1 MTYVTPLELAYR
13 TISRPSP
20 PPQKTVEANVKV
32 KAPSELTRADV
43 DLILQRKRD
52 AAVAELQYILDNH
65 RQFHLSDGQRN
76 QISTDLT
83 ITAAAARARAERRSD
98 DNSQFMLH
106 KLGYAETPWGLLAN
120 RAFYEKVF
128 KDGAG
133 AIARCSNHKPPKCE
147 CWRNVRDALWGIQS
161 HYGAKSP
168 EAFAATRI
176 YSSLEELE
184 VAARSEPIQQRTPP
198 PTVTFPWSKRPLVR
212 RDDMD

>member
-1 MTYVTPLELAYR
+1 MTYITPLELAYR
-13 TISRPSP
+13 NISSPSP
-20 PPQKTVEANVKV
+20 PPQRTVATIQQAKV
-32 KAPSELTRADV
+32 PSELTRADV

-52 AAVAELQYILDNH
+52 ATVAELQYILDNH

-106 KLGYAETPWGLLAN
+106 KLGYAETPVGLLAH
-120 RAFYEKVF
+120 RVYYENLF
-128 KDGAG
+128 KSGSA
-133 AIARCSNHKPPKCE
+133 AISRCCKHKPPKCE

-161 HYGAKSP
+161 HYGARSP

-184 VAARSEPIQQRTPP
+184 VAARPEPIQQRTPP
-198 PTVTFPWSKRPLVR
+198 PTVTFPWSKQPRVR

>member
-13 TISRPSP
+13 NISSPSP
-20 PPQKTVEANVKV
+20 PPQQTAATTQQAKV
-32 KAPSELTRADV
+32 PSELTRADV

-52 AAVAELQYILDNH
+52 ATVDELQYILDNH

-106 KLGYAETPWGLLAN
+106 KLGYAETPVGLLAH
-120 RAFYEKVF
+120 RVYYENLF
-128 KDGAG
+128 KSGSA
-133 AIARCSNHKPPKCE
+133 AISRCCKHKPPKCE

-161 HYGAKSP
+161 HYGARSP

-184 VAARSEPIQQRTPP
+184 IAARPEPIQQRTPP
-198 PTVTFPWSKRPLVR
+198 PTVTFPWSKQPFVR

>member
-1 MTYVTPLELAYR
+1 MTYITPLELAYR
-13 TISRPSP
+13 TISQPSR
-20 PPQKTVEANVKV
+20 PPQQAV
-32 KAPSELTRADV
+32 KATGKAKAPTELTRADV
-43 DLILQRKRD
+43 DLILQRQRD
-52 AAVAELQYILDNH
+52 ATVAELQYIFDSH

-106 KLGYAETPWGLLAN
+106 RLGYAETPVGLLAH
-120 RAFYEKVF
+120 RVYYENLF
-128 KDGAG
+128 KSGSA
-133 AIARCSNHKPPKCE
+133 AISRCRNHKPPKCE

-161 HYGAKSP
+161 HYGARSP

-184 VAARSEPIQQRTPP
+184 VAARPEPIQQRTPP
-198 PTVTFPWSKRPLVR
+198 PTVTFPWSKQPLVR

>member
-20 PPQKTVEANVKV
+20 PPQQTAATTQQAKV
-32 KAPSELTRADV
+32 PSELTRADV

-52 AAVAELQYILDNH
+52 ATVDELQYILDNH

-106 KLGYAETPWGLLAN
+106 KLGYAETPVGLLAH
-120 RAFYEKVF
+120 RVYYESLF
-128 KDGAG
+128 KSGSA
-133 AIARCSNHKPPKCE
+133 AISRCCKHKPPKCE

-184 VAARSEPIQQRTPP
+184 VAARPEPIQQRTPP
-198 PTVTFPWSKRPLVR
+198 PTVTFPWSKRPLIS
-212 RDDMD
+212 RDQMD

>member
-1 MTYVTPLELAYR
+1 MTYITPLELAYR
-13 TISRPSP
+13 NISSPSP
-20 PPQKTVEANVKV
+20 PPQRTVATIQQAKV
-32 KAPSELTRADV
+32 PSELTRADV

-83 ITAAAARARAERRSD
+83 ITAVAARARAERRSD

-106 KLGYAETPWGLLAN
+106 RLGYAETPVGLLAH
-120 RAFYEKVF
+120 RVYYETLF
-128 KDGAG
+128 KSGSA
-133 AIARCSNHKPPKCE
+133 AISRCCKHKPPKCE

-161 HYGAKSP
+161 HYGARSP

-184 VAARSEPIQQRTPP
+184 VAARPEPIQQRTPP
-198 PTVTFPWSKRPLVR
+198 PTVTFPWSKQPRVR